1 MMLREAQVRAVRE
14 IASDVRLIELE
25 PADGVRPFAAGSH
38 LEVQVHVAGAPQLR
52 SYSLIGAREGEPG
65 GEVYR
70 IAVRRLAQGRGGS
83 LYMWSLAAGARIP
96 VSPPR
101 SSFELTMGQPEY
113 LLVAAG
119 IGITPLIGMAER
131 LDRAG
136 ARVRL
141 LYAGRAR
148 GAMPFLA
155 ELHARLGDRLRTFV
169 SAEGERLD
177 PAAAIA
183 ELHPLGELYVC
194 GPLALLEAVQAAWH
208 QAGRP
213 PGRLRFETFGS
224 SGRHPRAPF
233 VARVRDHAI
242 TVSVP
247 RDGTLLDALAAAG
260 VELPAD
266 CLRGECGLC
275 TVRVVACDGAL
286 DHRDVFLSTAEKTR
300 GDRLC
305 ACVGRVHGGS
315 VTIDTGYTSELA

>member
-1 MMLREAQVRAVRE
+1 
-14 IASDVRLIELE
+14 
-25 PADGVRPFAAGSH
+25 
-38 LEVQVHVAGAPQLR
+38 
-52 SYSLIGAREGEPG
+52 
-65 GEVYR
+65 
-70 IAVRRLAQGRGGS
+70 
-83 LYMWSLAAGARIP
+83 
-96 VSPPR
+96 
-101 SSFELTMGQPEY
+101 
-113 LLVAAG
+113 
-119 IGITPLIGMAER
+119 
-131 LDRAG
+131 
-136 ARVRL
+136 VRL

-155 ELHARLGDRLRTFV
+155 ELRARLGDRLCTFV

-183 ELHPLGELYVC
+183 ELHPQGELYVC
-194 GPLALLEAVQAAWH
+194 GPLALLEAVQAAWYRVD
-208 QAGRP
+208 RP

-315 VTIDTGYTSELA
+315 VTIDTGYTGELA